1 MRFRMNYMPARSV
14 IEIGLERGFPVDAAP
29 APGAAHVVVNLMPE
43 HPFDFPPLDD
53 ITAALTD
60 LGDSVKRLPALLGG
74 SMTVLAPA
82 RLPGVPR
89 GALASAGVKLVAC
102 RPEYPMT
109 ERRAAALAK
118 AGHNPVR
125 LMTWFELYVSLLHLL
140 ERPLAGLPVSVS
152 LPAEKKYFF
161 GKAGRGQSLK
171 DVLASLPVTGRPRP
185 GDDCIILDHPFH
197 GSLVGLEAH
206 LTEVKPYCFIVLP
219 RNKRQSVPLIE
230 RLAAMIRQ
238 RRCQTFH
245 GFYHS
250 LPTLLGTPCQKCLQ
264 CVKICPAGIVPFMLS
279 ALFAR
284 EQIKQAVE
292 FNPGA
297 CIECGL
303 CSFVCPSGIPLLHS
317 IKTLKKKA
325 GIHD

>member
-1 MRFRMNYMPARSV
+1 MRFRMNHMPARPV
-14 IEIGLERGFPVDAAP
+14 LEIGPESRIPVDAASR
-29 APGAAHVVVNLMPE
+29 PGAVHIVINLMQE
-43 HPFDFPPLDD
+43 HPFDSPALDD

-74 SMTVLAPA
+74 GLTILAPA
-82 RLPGVPR
+82 RLSGLPR
-89 GALASAGVKLVAC
+89 RALASAGVKLADC

-109 ERRAAALAK
+109 ERRAAVLAN
-118 AGHNPVR
+118 AGDNPVR
-125 LMTWFELYVSLLHLL
+125 LMTWFELYTSLLHLL

-152 LPAEKKYFF
+152 LPAEKKYFY
-161 GKAGRGQSLK
+161 GKAGRDQSLK
-171 DVLASLPVTGRPRP
+171 EVLAALPEAGRACL
-185 GDDCIILDHPFH
+185 GDDCIILDHPFR
-197 GSLVGLEAH
+197 GSLVELEAR
-206 LTEVKPYCFIVLP
+206 LTAVKPYCFIVLP
-219 RNKRQSVPLIE
+219 RNRRQSVPLME
-230 RLAAMIRQ
+230 RLAAMILQ
-238 RRCQTFH
+238 RRCRTFH

-279 ALFAR
+279 ALFSR

-325 GIHD
+325 GVT